1 MKQLMSVVLLA
12 AFVLSGS
19 LTGLAQASAPEGRV
33 SISGAWALYP
43 MVVKWAEEFQKLN
56 PRVKIDVQA
65 GGAGKGIADVIADM
79 VDFGMVSRDV
89 HPIEMEKGA
98 MPFAVTKDAVVPMI
112 NAKNPYLAEILQ
124 KGLAREAFV
133 DIWINKAAATW
144 ADVLGGKAPAPIH
157 IFTRSDACGAA
168 ETWALFLGKRQED
181 LSGVAV
187 YGDPGLADAVRR
199 DPLGIGF
206 NNVNFAYD
214 PKTLTPVEGLI
225 AAPIDLDGNGNL
237 DPAERFYGTRDDLTK
252 AIAENKYPSPPARDL
267 YMVSKGVPIKPAAVA
282 FLRWI
287 LSEGQ
292 KFVPET
298 GYIPLSDDKLKAGLE
313 LIDK

>member
-1 MKQLMSVVLLA
+1 MKQLMSVILLA

-19 LTGLAQASAPEGRV
+19 IVGLAQAPAPEGRV

-124 KGLAREAFV
+124 KGLTQKAFV

-144 ADVLGGKAPAPIH
+144 ADVLGVKAPAPIH

-214 PKTLTPVEGLI
+214 PKTLTPVKGLI
-225 AAPIDLDGNGNL
+225 AAPIDLDGNGKL
-237 DPAERFYGTRDDLTK
+237 DPAEQFYGTRDDLTK

-267 YMVSKGVPIKPAAVA
+267 YMVSKGRPIKPAAVA

-298 GYIPLSDDKLKAGLE
+298 GYIPLSPEKLKAGLE